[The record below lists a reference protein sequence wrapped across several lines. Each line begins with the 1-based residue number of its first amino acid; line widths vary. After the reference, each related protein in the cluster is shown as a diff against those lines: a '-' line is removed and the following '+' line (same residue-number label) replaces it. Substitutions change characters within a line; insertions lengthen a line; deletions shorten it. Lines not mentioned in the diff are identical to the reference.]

1 MRSNLKI
8 YLLAFAIIFI
18 IMTLGFMHSSSKWV
32 TSNSKSSK
40 RNPFALNE
48 TWKVCQEHF
57 FKSNSDE
64 KVIFIVTPTYAR
76 PEQVAELTRLMQ
88 TLIHVKEVVHW
99 IIAQDSNT
107 CSQSVH
113 NLVQRH
119 FHEISHTVI
128 SAPLPEFYKVS
139 SRKKNFLIEFL
150 MEASK
155 VFSRTTI

>member
-18 IMTLGFMHSSSKWV
+18 IMTLGFMHSSKWV

-113 NLVQRH
+113 NLLQRH

-128 SAPLPEFYKVS
+128 SAPMPEFYKVI
-139 SRKKNFLIEFL
+139 SRKKIIEFL
-150 MEASK
+150 LEAS
-155 VFSRTTI
+155 VFCSVQRFN